1 MKYSQA
7 DIDKARR
14 DFAFT
19 LKPWVD
25 GSPHGS
31 ITEGSDWYS
40 TIIGLPL
47 EPFNMVWI
55 ASLGKDSMEAALAD
69 IEQRNLAGHVR
80 LSGAG
85 LMRAKDLQARGYTF
99 GGGNALMAW
108 HPDKKSE
115 DFRLRAGLEVR
126 RITNDVELAP
136 VLEIFQSSFE
146 IDDATMKYFNEFYGN
161 WKLDHLLWALFDA
174 DVMVSIVTST
184 VFENNVGIYSMATPA
199 SAQKKGYGAE
209 LLQYVQQFHAR
220 AGQDTALLFA
230 SAAGKFLYDKL
241 GWDTLEYTQYY
252 SRKIS

>member
-14 DFAFT
+14 DFVFT
-19 LKPWVD
+19 LKAWVD
-25 GSPHGS
+25 GSPQGA

-115 DFRLRAGLEVR
+115 DFKLRAGLEVR

-136 VLEIFQSSFE
+136 MLEIFQSSFE
-146 IDDATMKYFNEFYGN
+146 IDDATMKYFNEFFDN
-161 WKLDHLLWALFDA
+161 WNIDHFLWALFDG

-184 VFENNVGIYSMATPA
+184 VFENSVGIYSMATPA

-230 SAAGKFLYDKL
+230 TAAGKFLYDKL

-252 SRKIS
+252 SRKPA

>member
-40 TIIGLPL
+40 MIIGLPV

-55 ASLGKDSMEAALAD
+55 ANLGIDSLDAALAD
-69 IEQRNLAGHVR
+69 LEQRNCPGHVR

-85 LMRAKDLQARGYTF
+85 LMHGKELPARGYTL
-99 GGGNALMAW
+99 GGGGAFMAW
-108 HPDKKSE
+108 HPDKKIE
-115 DFRLRAGLEVR
+115 TFKLRSGLDVR
-126 RITNDVELAP
+126 RITNPAELAP
-136 VLEIFQSSFE
+136 MLEILQSSFA
-146 IDDATMKYFNEFYGN
+146 IDHETMKLFNEFFDN
-161 WKLDHLLWALFDA
+161 WNIDHFLWALFDA

-184 VFENNVGIYSMATPA
+184 VFENSVGIYSMATPA

-220 AGQDTALLFA
+220 AGQDNALLFA
-230 SAAGKFLYDKL
+230 SGDGKFLYDKL

>member
-115 DFRLRAGLEVR
+115 DFKLRAGLEVR

-136 VLEIFQSSFE
+136 MLEIFQSSFE
-146 IDDATMKYFNEFYGN
+146 IDDATMKYFNEFFDN
-161 WKLDHLLWALFDA
+161 WNIDHFLWALFDG

-184 VFENNVGIYSMATPA
+184 VFENSVGIYSMATPA

-230 SAAGKFLYDKL
+230 TAAGKFLYDKL

-252 SRKIS
+252 SRKPA